1 MVIINNDNDNTH
13 GDKKNRKSFL
23 IIKKIM
29 IINDKEKNKE
39 YQ

>member
-23 IIKKIM
+23 IIKKD
-29 IINDKEKNKE
+29 NDN
-39 YQ
+39 